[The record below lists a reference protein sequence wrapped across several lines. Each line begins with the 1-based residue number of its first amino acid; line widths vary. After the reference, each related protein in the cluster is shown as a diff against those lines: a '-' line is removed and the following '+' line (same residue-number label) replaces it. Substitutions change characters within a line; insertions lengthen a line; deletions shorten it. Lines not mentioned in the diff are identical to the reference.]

1 MPNPP
6 RGADCAAACT
16 FVYPEFT
23 QIRRRSLPFDGDPRN
38 LKGQFKP
45 YLAGIRYLSGT
56 ERSRSSIGI
65 GVSFNLTRQ
74 IGRFRRDQSGN
85 IAFIFALSLMP
96 VLSCIGCAIDYSR
109 AVQIRSKL
117 QAAIDSASV
126 GSVAK
131 TSPAFIAAGSMTSDG
146 PIPDGAT
153 DATRIFNGNISGVGG
168 YTLDSMSAVVTKTG
182 GTLTSTTQFSAQ
194 VPTTFLG
201 VMGKSA
207 MTITGTSNATAT
219 MPLYI
224 DFYLLLDNSPSMG
237 VGATPADVATMV
249 NNTPDACA
257 FACHDTSSSSNYYNL
272 AKTLGVQT
280 RIDVLR
286 SATQSLMDTAAATQT
301 YTSQFRMAIYD
312 FGASASSAGLRNLF
326 SLSSSLS
333 TAKTAASNID
343 LMTVNGQNENNDQDT
358 NFTSILPA
366 INLAI
371 SAPGAGTSAF
381 PQKYLFFVS
390 DGVAD
395 ESNAGCLKTMYN
407 STWGNI
413 APRCHAPINPAL
425 CTAIKARGIKIAVLY
440 TTYLALP
447 TNSWYMSWIAPF
459 NAGPYGPSPNSEI
472 AQNMQSCASPGLY
485 FEVSPTQGISQAMN
499 ALFQKAVADARISS

>member
-1 MPNPP
+1 
-6 RGADCAAACT
+6 
-16 FVYPEFT
+16 
-23 QIRRRSLPFDGDPRN
+23 
-38 LKGQFKP
+38 
-45 YLAGIRYLSGT
+45 
-56 ERSRSSIGI
+56 
-65 GVSFNLTRQ
+65 
-74 IGRFRRDQSGN
+74 
-85 IAFIFALSLMP
+85 MP

-109 AVQIRSKL
+109 AVQLRSKL
-117 QAAIDSASV
+117 QASIDAASV

-146 PIPDGAT
+146 TIAVGAT
-153 DATRIFNGNISGVGG
+153 DATRIFDANMSGVGG
-168 YTLDSMSAVVTKTG
+168 YTLNSMTATVAKSGSAI
-182 GTLTSTTQFSAQ
+182 TSTTQFSAQ
-194 VPTTFLG
+194 VPTTFLA

-207 MTITGTSNATAT
+207 MTVTGTSNSTAS

-237 VGATPADVATMV
+237 VGATPADVAKMV

-257 FACHDTSSSSNYYNL
+257 FACHDTSTSSNYYNL
-272 AKTLGVQT
+272 AKSLGVQT

-286 SATQSLMDTAAATQT
+286 SATQSLMDTAASTQT

-312 FGASASSAGLRNLF
+312 FGASASNAGLRNLF
-326 SLSSSLS
+326 SLSSSLTS
-333 TAKTAASNID
+333 ARTAAGNID

-358 NFTSILPA
+358 NFTNIFPA
-366 INLAI
+366 INNAI
-371 SAPGAGTSAF
+371 SAPGTGTSSA

-395 ESNAGCLKTMYN
+395 ENNGGSCLKPT
-407 STWGNI
+407 TGG
-413 APRCHAPINPAL
+413 RCQSPLNPAL
-425 CTAIKARGIKIAVLY
+425 CTSLKSRGVKIAVLY

-447 TNSWYMSWIAPF
+447 TNAWYNSWIAPF
-459 NAGPYGPSPNSEI
+459 NVGPYGPSPNSEI
-472 AQNMQSCASPGLY
+472 ALNMQSCASPGLY